1 LANRLKLQG
10 FTAEAAYKA
19 LCEFSFRPGRTD
31 DYQRIIDKVYFG
43 KGDIKDIAKP
53 LTVWTPATGAAQ
65 YQRRGHA
72 GTPELPTGFKAID
85 AATFGLVR
93 GHIFTVGARTNA
105 GKTTFAIVVARTLC
119 GAGRRVLYVSTETVF
134 EELWDRYA
142 AVSTGISA
150 FQIQHGLVTGPS
162 KERLN
167 SFFEE
172 FKKHQL
178 IVPADM
184 SRPSLKQLRQLIDQ
198 SNPDVLVLDY
208 FQHVDGR
215 DTRELEELVM
225 GLKSL
230 AMEKNVAMLV
240 TAQLHDGAVN
250 PKTNKL
256 YPPTLG
262 SMKNCKMLNDESRVV
277 LLLDW
282 ERDSSQ
288 GDGPV
293 AVKVLMAKNKGTR
306 NDCVLRL
313 DRAVPRFTDDV

>member
-1 LANRLKLQG
+1 
-10 FTAEAAYKA
+10 
-19 LCEFSFRPGRTD
+19 
-31 DYQRIIDKVYFG
+31 
-43 KGDIKDIAKP
+43 
-53 LTVWTPATGAAQ
+53 
-65 YQRRGHA
+65 
-72 GTPELPTGFKAID
+72 
-85 AATFGLVR
+85 
-93 GHIFTVGARTNA
+93 
-105 GKTTFAIVVARTLC
+105 
-119 GAGRRVLYVSTETVF
+119 
-134 EELWDRYA
+134 
-142 AVSTGISA
+142 
-150 FQIQHGLVTGPS
+150 
-162 KERLN
+162 
-167 SFFEE
+167 
-172 FKKHQL
+172 
-178 IVPADM
+178 
-184 SRPSLKQLRQLIDQ
+184 
-198 SNPDVLVLDY
+198 
-208 FQHVDGR
+208 
-215 DTRELEELVM
+215 M